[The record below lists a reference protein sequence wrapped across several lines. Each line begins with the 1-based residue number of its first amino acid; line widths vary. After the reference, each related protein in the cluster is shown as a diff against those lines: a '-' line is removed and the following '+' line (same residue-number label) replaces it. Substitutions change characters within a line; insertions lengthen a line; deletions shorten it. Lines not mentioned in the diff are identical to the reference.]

1 MIRREIKNLCSSD
14 YDSILRD
21 TVQAVKQ
28 FNWEHCHVGTTQQ
41 TPHSHDS
48 AEPINQKAC

>member
-1 MIRREIKNLCSSD
+1 MMIRREIKNLCSSD

-28 FNWEHCHVGTTQQ
+28 FNWDTVMLELLNKVPTLMTLLSQ
-41 TPHSHDS
+41 
-48 AEPINQKAC
+48 